1 MFFLLLCLCRAVF
14 IVVVDGTGVF
24 PRNSFSFSNA
34 VILAALW
41 KRSNQMPKLL
51 QQCSSVHSCFK
62 NTRVHQAYKNRC
74 MQLSVPSQEEPFIST
89 ILRSYCV
96 NTWVQRCVLL
106 FNQKACKNEIRSVSF
121 GAFTSSLCVTQVCA
135 HVSSELNPCDS
146 RKSVSLV
153 YYHYIPVTEL
163 SIQ

>member
-106 FNQKACKNEIRSVSF
+106 FNQKAKHMRFVLSHLELLQAACVWHRFVHMFHLNWTHVTVE
-121 GAFTSSLCVTQVCA
+121 SLC
-135 HVSSELNPCDS
+135 
-146 RKSVSLV
+146 
-153 YYHYIPVTEL
+153 L
-163 SIQ
+163 SCIIITFQSQS